1 VGLPSYHGTARR
13 AKPAD
18 LQHPAPAMNGRP
30 ILALDAAGAACSAAV
45 WRGDGLAAHRRQA
58 MARGHAEALMPL
70 VLEVLRAATLDFADL
85 GLVAVG
91 VGPGSFTG
99 IRIALAAARGIG
111 LAAGLPVVGADSFS
125 AVAAAVFAHER
136 AGRSL
141 LVAIDSKR
149 QEIFGQ
155 YYDPALAPLGA
166 PVVASP
172 EALLARRPA
181 GPLLVA
187 GDAADLLPEAPQF
200 ARASGPG
207 LPDAAAIAALA
218 AAGQAHLPPRP
229 LYLRAPDVT
238 PVRRADSPVP

>member
-1 VGLPSYHGTARR
+1 MASAAVTA
-13 AKPAD
+13 
-18 LQHPAPAMNGRP
+18 RP

-58 MARGHAEALMPL
+58 MARGHAEALMSL
-70 VLEVLRAATLDFADL
+70 VLDALAAADLDFADL

-111 LAAGLPVVGADSFS
+111 LAAGLPVVGVDSFS
-125 AVAAAVFAHER
+125 AVAAALPAPER

-141 LVAIDSKR
+141 LVAVDSR
-149 QEIFGQ
+149 RHEIFGQ
-155 YYDPALAPLGA
+155 YYDEALVPQGEPLVAPPA
-166 PVVASP
+166 
-172 EALLARRPA
+172 ALLARRPA

-187 GDAADLLPEAPQF
+187 GDAAGL
-200 ARASGPG
+200 
-207 LPDAAAIAALA
+207 LPDAPALVRARQLGPPDAVGIAVLA
-218 AAGQAHLPPRP
+218 AASRANLPPRP

-238 PVRRADSPVP
+238 PAGPSANSSADPRRASAP